1 MAKKTCMICGNE
13 IGGLTGK
20 MKLKDGYVCKSC
32 FKGLGVTTKDIML
45 ASQKTMTLEE
55 FRGYLEKRDDDLAYA
70 ENFEPTDVIGGIAK
84 FNDDEKVVLLS
95 DGAHLKDK
103 PSNYTRFDYSQIVD
117 YEVLENG
124 STIAK
129 GGLGRAAV
137 GGILFGGAGAI
148 VGAATRKQKNLCESL
163 QVKVTVKGYRD
174 PAFFIKL
181 ITTPTKTDGFVY
193 KAVTET
199 AQKLASKLE
208 LIVEENKS
216 GNAQQNASTAS
227 SPDPADQIRKF
238 KALLDDGIISQE
250 EFNQK
255 KKQLLGI

>member
-45 ASQKTMTLEE
+45 ASEKTMTLEE
-55 FRGYLEKRDDDLAYA
+55 FRGYLEKRDDDLTYA

-95 DGAHLKDK
+95 DGSHLKDK
-103 PSNYTRFDYSQIVD
+103 PSNYTRFDYSQVVD

-148 VGAATRKQKNLCESL
+148 VGAATRKQKSLCESL

-216 GNAQQNASTAS
+216 SNAQQNASTAS

-238 KALLDDGIISQE
+238 KALIDDGIISQE
-250 EFNQK
+250 EFDQK